1 MMKKVLFSI
10 LFLFGFFMSAMAQN
24 PLELYHEGE
33 LLPDTIGFWWDD
45 NPDYELVFEA
55 NVKNNTEGVLR
66 VGLIRKNIDTV
77 PGTENYF
84 CWAGAC
90 LPANMDTSSTNYV
103 LPAGQTTENGA
114 FSAHYIAN
122 EKKGITIIKYTFY
135 DLGDPDI
142 NASVVVKYA
151 YSAAEGVNDNT
162 FNNVSF
168 SNAYPNP
175 ATNMV
180 NIDYNLNNN
189 ASSASVKVINLL
201 GSVVKSANLSVGSN
215 KVSFDVSDLTQGVY
229 FYSII
234 VDGNIHQ
241 TKKLIIK

>member
-1 MMKKVLFSI
+1 MKKVLFSI
-10 LFLFGFFMSAMAQN
+10 LFLFGFFITTMAQN

-45 NPDYELVFEA
+45 SPDWELIFEA
-55 NVKNNTEGVLR
+55 NIKNNTEGVLR
-66 VGLIRKNIDTV
+66 IGVIRLNIDTV
-77 PGTENYF
+77 PGTSNSF
-84 CWAGAC
+84 CWSGSC
-90 LPANMDTSSTNYV
+90 FPSTTDTSTTVHV
-103 LPAGQTTENGA
+103 LPAGQTTADGT
-114 FSAHYIAN
+114 FSGHYIAN
-122 EKKGITIIKYTFY
+122 EKKGITTIKYTFY
-135 DLGDPDI
+135 DLGNPDVRD
-142 NASVVVKYA
+142 SVVVKYA

-168 SNAYPNP
+168 SDAYPNP

-201 GSVVKSANLSVGSN
+201 GSVVKTANLSVGSN

-234 VDGNIHQ
+234 VDGNIYQ